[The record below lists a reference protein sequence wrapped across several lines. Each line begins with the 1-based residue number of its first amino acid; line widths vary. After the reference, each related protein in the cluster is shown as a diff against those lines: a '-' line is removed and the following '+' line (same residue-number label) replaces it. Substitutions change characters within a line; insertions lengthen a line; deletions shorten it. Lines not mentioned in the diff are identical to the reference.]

1 MDVPDLHG
9 HLISGCTRYTKSFMR
24 ILGGRIREAVEYEIG
39 QGLLWPERRLRKNPS
54 FERGATIHVL
64 VTEGVQIGWQSSKGA
79 FSVWFR
85 RQPCARAQGG
95 KS

>member
-1 MDVPDLHG
+1 MDVFDLHRY
-9 HLISGCTRYTKSFMR
+9 LISDYVRYTKSFIR
-24 ILGGRIREAVEYEIG
+24 ILDSRIREAVEDEVG
-39 QGLLWPERRLRKNPS
+39 RGLLWPEPLLRLNPS
-54 FERGATIHVL
+54 FEPGVTIDQL

-79 FSVWFR
+79 FPVWFR